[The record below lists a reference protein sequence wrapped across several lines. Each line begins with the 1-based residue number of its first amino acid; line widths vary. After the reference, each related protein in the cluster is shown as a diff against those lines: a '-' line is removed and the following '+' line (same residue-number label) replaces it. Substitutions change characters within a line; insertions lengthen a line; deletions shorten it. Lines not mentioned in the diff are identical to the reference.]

1 MREPYPDPWG
11 PAGDGRGGALGPYGW
26 QNCKRLPVVSGG
38 GGQGERDWTSGWKE
52 GEVWRGLSLVSPHF
66 NFSQLCV
73 CVHLSVSNF
82 SCYFWELCF
91 SLLSPPW
98 IGAELAETLCP
109 GNMHV
114 GQAELHQVQPPHG
127 SGMGLTLVR
136 KRGTLKSSPIPVLL

>member
-1 MREPYPDPWG
+1 MGSCRRWKRWSPGPLWLAELQKASCDERWG
-11 PAGDGRGGALGPYGW
+11 WPGGEGLDIW
-26 QNCKRLPVVSGG
+26 L
-38 GGQGERDWTSGWKE
+38 EE

-136 KRGTLKSSPIPVLL
+136 KRGTLKSSPIPILL